1 MTMKAWRLDRLGGD
15 LRFENVPMPEVRPGS
30 VLVRVE
36 ASTLMSYMKPYVEGR
51 LPPYHAPVGGFT
63 PGGNCVGTIA
73 AVGKDV
79 WQLAPG
85 RRVLLSSLF
94 RSSENVPDPAQI
106 LIGVT
111 SFGPDSEKV
120 QADWPDGTLAE
131 YALLPASAVGPADGV
146 EEIDATQLA
155 AASRFVVP
163 YGGLVRGRLAAGE
176 TLIVN
181 GATGAYGSA
190 AVLVALAMGAG
201 RVVAA
206 GRNADKLERLVRLAD
221 KVVVAVVL
229 SGNRQKDA
237 AALCEAA
244 GGGAQIAFDMVGGAS
259 EPDSTLA
266 ALSSLRRGG
275 RLVLMGSMTVD
286 LPVPYMQLMINSL
299 EIIGNFMHPVDAYRS
314 VLAMI
319 RSGALEVTA
328 IVPKVFPLAD
338 LPAAM
343 EAAAS
348 ADSLECV
355 VMKS

>member
-1 MTMKAWRLDRLGGD
+1 MPMKAWRLDRLGGD

-30 VLVRVE
+30 VLVRVD

-51 LPPYHAPVGGFT
+51 LPSYHAPVGGFT
-63 PGGNCVGTIA
+63 PAGNCVGTIT
-73 AVGKDV
+73 AVGEDV

-131 YALLPASAVGPADGV
+131 YALLPASVVVPADGF
-146 EEIDATQLA
+146 EKIEATQLA
-155 AASRFVVP
+155 AASRFIIP
-163 YGGLVRGRLAAGE
+163 YGGLVRGRLTAGE

-206 GRNADKLERLVRLAD
+206 GRNADKLERLVRLAS
-221 KVVVAVVL
+221 KAVVAVVL

-237 AALCEAA
+237 AALREAA
-244 GGGAQIAFDMVGGAS
+244 GGGAQIAFDMVGGAP

-299 EIIGNFMHPVDAYRS
+299 EIIGNFMHPADAYRS

-319 RSGALEVTA
+319 RSGALQLTA

-343 EAAAS
+343 EATAS
-348 ADSLECV
+348 ADNLECV

>member
-1 MTMKAWRLDRLGGD
+1 MKAWRLDRLGGE
-15 LRFENVPMPEVRPGS
+15 LRFEDVPMPKVRPGS
-30 VLVRVE
+30 ILVRVE

-51 LPPYHAPVGGFT
+51 LPPYHAPDGGFT
-63 PGGNCVGTIA
+63 PGGNCVGTIE

-111 SFGPDSEKV
+111 SLGRDSEKV
-120 QADWPDGTLAE
+120 QADWPDGVLAE
-131 YALLPASAVGPADGV
+131 YALLPASSVVLADGF
-146 EEIDATQLA
+146 EDMDATQLA
-155 AASRFVVP
+155 AVSRFVIP

-201 RVVAA
+201 RVVVA
-206 GRNADKLERLVRLAD
+206 GRNADKLDILARLTGKA
-221 KVVVAVVL
+221 VVPVVL
-229 SGNRQKDA
+229 SGETQQDA
-237 AALCEAA
+237 AALREAA
-244 GGGAQIAFDMVGGAS
+244 GGGAEIAFDMVGGAADPS
-259 EPDSTLA
+259 STLA
-266 ALSSLRRGG
+266 SLNSLRRGG

-286 LPVPYMQLMINSL
+286 LPVSYMQLMINSL
-299 EIIGNFMHPVDAYRS
+299 EIIGNFMHPADAYRN
-314 VLAMI
+314 VLAMV
-319 RSGALEVTA
+319 RGGRLDVTA
-328 IVPKVFPLAD
+328 ITRKVFPLAE

-343 EAAAS
+343 DAAAS
-348 ADSLECV
+348 AGSLECV
-355 VMKS
+355 VMKP